1 MMQLGLTAND
11 PPQIGRDQRA
21 EIVDRLYDVALNPTR
36 LEELLDV
43 WEAHIGPT
51 RHALAEVGSAFC
63 DPEIEAHIN
72 RAAVFLDRLEAT
84 RDDAVYRSVLEDI
97 PRSAAFI
104 SDGGPTV
111 TACNRPAMI
120 AFGLREGSPLSSLPF
135 EQGDIEALRSSI
147 HRVASGRADHVI
159 TLRLRSRV
167 TGSPVIVRIGP
178 VASAEAKPL
187 ALVMSTELVWPEGFE
202 MTVQEAFGLTQA
214 EVDIVR
220 GISQGLPVKDIAEA
234 RGRSLET
241 VRTQVRSVLAK
252 TETHSQA
259 ELVRVVL
266 GLMDVAMMPSDGVGP
281 STPLGTLDPVS
292 FNHMKGPD
300 GRRLEWIEF
309 GTPTGAP
316 CLYLHLNYGLIRWPA
331 TAERAA
337 RLRGLRVIVP
347 VRAGYGQTDPLPK
360 GTDHLEGVTRDYLAV
375 LDHLGVRRGA
385 IVSMGADLRY
395 AVSLAAARPNLFTG
409 ILACAA
415 HLPLHRADQ
424 YDRMGKWQR
433 FAQANARY
441 APRIVPFL
449 VQAGFSLARRIGK
462 EGFFA
467 RLNGSSTADMAAMA
481 HLEVREAMLAGSEV
495 AIGARIS
502 AHQAFADECLE
513 AERDWSALLRGCPL
527 PIVLLQGDQD
537 PMAPEATV
545 REVVGSYPA
554 LEVRFVSGAGQLLFF
569 SEWGMALDVLERF
582 LPRR

>member
-1 MMQLGLTAND
+1 MAQPGPTSND
-11 PPQIGRDQRA
+11 PPQIARDQRA
-21 EIVDRLYDVALNPTR
+21 EIVDRLYDVALNPLR
-36 LEELLDV
+36 LEELIDA

-51 RHALAEVGSAFC
+51 RQGPVDQAVMFC
-63 DPEIEAHIN
+63 DPEIDAHIK

-104 SDGGPTV
+104 SDGGPLV

-120 AFGLREGSPLSSLPF
+120 AFGLREGAPLSGLPF
-135 EQGDIEALRSSI
+135 EPGDIAALRSAI
-147 HRVASGRADHVI
+147 HRVASGRSEQVI
-159 TLRLRSRV
+159 TLRLRSKI

-178 VASAEAKPL
+178 VASAEAKPM
-187 ALVMSTELVWPEGFE
+187 ALVLSTELVWPEGFE
-202 MTVQEAFGLTQA
+202 LTVQEAFGLTLA

-234 RGRSLET
+234 RGRSVET

-266 GLMDVAMMPSDGVGP
+266 GLMDVARMPSDGVGP
-281 STPLGTLDPVS
+281 SSPLGTLDPVS

-347 VRAGYGQTDPLPK
+347 VRAGYGRTDPFPK
-360 GTDHLEGVTRDYLAV
+360 GSHHLNGVTRDYLAV
-375 LDHLGVRRGA
+375 LDRLGVRRA
-385 IVSMGADLRY
+385 AVISMGADLRY
-395 AVSLAAARPNLFTG
+395 AVSLAAARPGLFTG
-409 ILACAA
+409 ILGCAA
-415 HLPLHRADQ
+415 FLPLRHADQ

-441 APRIVPFL
+441 APRIVPFV

-462 EGFFA
+462 EAFFA
-467 RLNGSSTADMAAMA
+467 QLNAESSADMAAMMQ
-481 HLEVREAMLAGSEV
+481 LEVREAMLAGSEV
-495 AIGARIS
+495 AIGAKIS
-502 AHQAFADECLE
+502 AHQAFADECLG
-513 AERDWSALLRGCPL
+513 AEMDWSDRLRDCPL

-537 PMAPEATV
+537 PASPAATM
-545 REVVGSYPA
+545 REVMTGYPA

-569 SEWGMALDVLERF
+569 SEWALALDVLERF